1 MIIDG
6 KAVAAEIQAELREE
20 VQRFRETTGVTPC
33 LAVVLVG
40 EDPAS
45 RSYIRSKVRVAGE
58 LGIAAEDHLLP
69 ESIAEEV
76 LLDLVR
82 ELNRN
87 PQVHGILIQTPL
99 PAHIRT
105 PEVLAAVD
113 PDKDVDGLHPRN
125 VGQLVQGGTA
135 MPPCTPAGILELLDR
150 SGVELVGKEAVVVG
164 RSNIVG
170 KPVALLLLHRHATLT
185 ICHSRTQDLPG
196 VCRRA
201 DVLVAAIGRARMIDA
216 RYIKP
221 GAVVIDV
228 GINRVEGKVVGD
240 VDFDAGLPIASAI
253 TPVPGG
259 VGPMTI
265 AMLMRNTLTA
275 ARLAMARSN
284 PGGRTPE

>member
-6 KAVAAEIQAELREE
+6 KAIAAEIRAQVAEE
-20 VQRFRETTGVTPC
+20 VREFKAATGITPC
-33 LAVVLVG
+33 LAVVLAG

-45 RSYIRSKVRVAGE
+45 RSYIRSKVRAAGE
-58 LGIAAEDHLLP
+58 VGIASEDHLLP
-69 ESIAEEV
+69 ESISEAQ
-76 LLDLVR
+76 LLQLVR
-82 ELNRN
+82 ELNEN
-87 PQVHGILIQTPL
+87 PAVHGILVQTPL
-99 PAHIRT
+99 PAQIRT
-105 PEVLAAVD
+105 PLVLAAVD
-113 PDKDVDGLHPRN
+113 PDKDVDGFHPRN

-135 MPPCTPAGILELLDR
+135 MPPCTPAGIMVLLDR
-150 SGVELVGKEAVVVG
+150 TGVDLVGKEAVVVG

-170 KPVALLLLHRHATLT
+170 KPVAFLLLHRHATVT

-216 RYIKP
+216 RYVKP

-228 GINRVEGKVVGD
+228 GVNRVEGKVVGD
-240 VDFDAGLPIASAI
+240 VDFDAVSPIASAI

-275 ARLAMARSN
+275 ARLAAAR
-284 PGGRTPE
+284 

>member
-6 KAVAAEIQAELREE
+6 KAIAAEIQAQIREE
-20 VQRFRETTGVTPC
+20 VREFKSATGITPC

-58 LGIAAEDHLLP
+58 IGIASEDHLLP
-69 ESIAEEV
+69 ESISEAQ
-76 LLDLVR
+76 LLQLVR
-82 ELNRN
+82 ELNEN
-87 PQVHGILIQTPL
+87 PGVHGILVQTPL
-99 PAHIRT
+99 PAQIRT
-105 PEVLAAVD
+105 PAVLAAVD
-113 PDKDVDGLHPRN
+113 PDKDVDGFHPRN

-135 MPPCTPAGILELLDR
+135 MPPCTPAGIMTLLDR
-150 SGVELVGKEAVVVG
+150 AGVDLVGKEAVVVG

-170 KPVALLLLHRHATLT
+170 KPVALMLLHRHATVT

-201 DVLVAAIGRARMIDA
+201 DVLVAAIGRARMIDTN
-216 RYIKP
+216 YVKP

-228 GINRVEGKVVGD
+228 GVNRVDGKVVGD
-240 VDFDAGLPIASAI
+240 VDFDAVAPIARAI

-275 ARLAMARSN
+275 ARLAATR
-284 PGGRTPE
+284 